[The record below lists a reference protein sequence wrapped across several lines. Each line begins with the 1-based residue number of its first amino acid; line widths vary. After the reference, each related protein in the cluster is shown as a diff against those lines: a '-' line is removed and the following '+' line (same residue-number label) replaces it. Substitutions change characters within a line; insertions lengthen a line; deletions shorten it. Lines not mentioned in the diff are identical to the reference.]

1 MANVIKLKQGSGSN
15 PQASDLV
22 LGELAIRTD
31 GTPKLFALNDA
42 GNVVGLG
49 GAPDD
54 GSITS
59 AKIADGAIV
68 NADINASAAIAG
80 SKISPNFGSSTITG
94 GNLNLSSTYPSLTL
108 EDTNNNSDYRI
119 TNNDGQLIIYDITNS
134 AHRLNVNADGHVDI
148 LGNLDVGAGIDVTG
162 NIETTG
168 MLKITSTAPHID
180 FIDTNGAPDFR
191 LVVDSNYFQIYDIN
205 NAETRFKINTDG
217 HVDIAGNLDCAAG
230 IDVTGTVNVTSG
242 DLNINS
248 GFPRIK
254 LNDTNHNSDFSIYNA
269 NGFFRIF
276 DDTNSASRFHIASDG
291 TVVIAQ
297 NLDVAAGV
305 DVTGNI
311 TVTGTVDGVDIAA
324 RNTLFGG
331 LTSSSGVLTNG
342 VTATTQ
348 SAGDN
353 STKVATTA
361 YTDTAIA
368 NLADS
373 APSTLNT
380 LNELAAALGDDAN
393 FSTTVTNSIATKLA
407 LAGGTLTGGLIG
419 TTAVFSSTSSAPAL
433 EAKGDGSSQDGYI
446 QLNCSQNSHGIK
458 LASPAHSA
466 GASYTFTFP
475 SSIVNNGVLKTD
487 GSANTSFGLIATANV
502 SDNAITLAKMQNV
515 ITDTILGRTTS
526 GTGDI
531 EVLSA
536 ASVRGI
542 INVEDGAT
550 ADQTASEILTL
561 IKTVDGQGSGLDAD
575 FFDGLG
581 SGSFLRSDAD
591 DTTSGHLTFSDSGY
605 SIGNEFHVWKRD
617 YVVNSSNPQELLYED
632 GNSLPNGGSYRFTA
646 HISGTGTD
654 QSARAVY
661 WNQNG
666 TWKLN
671 VTYQSGTSS
680 NHPEFILNNGVP
692 TISTDHSSDYTI
704 SVLGERIELGE
715 ATGTDNRGGFG
726 ADGYFSSTPS
736 DLRYNRD
743 GDGAIGSGYLVWH
756 AGNDG
761 ASSGLNADLLD
772 GQHGSYYLDYS
783 NFTNTPTVPTNNN
796 QLTNGAGYITSAA
809 LAGASDGGNAAL
821 LDGIDST
828 QFLRSDADDTTS
840 GTLGITSN
848 SSFPLTIDGNA
859 DGKILLKGSN
869 NPYIQ
874 FQENSTSKAYIQ
886 WHSSGHI
893 KVHNTESGEEL
904 RIGSGNNGLQYEVDG
919 SVKTV
924 YHTGNLPTIPTNNN
938 QLTNGAGYI
947 TSASFSDVA
956 GGGTFT
962 GDVSFSGGANA
973 VSIAANSDIRLAQ
986 GDWTGESSSNYK
998 IQAHSGALYLQ
1009 APAFI
1014 FRDDGGSNRWAITSS
1029 GHLVPSSTNT
1039 YDLGASGNRIQNLYV
1054 NDMHFSNEGKTNDVD
1069 GSWGDWT
1076 LQEGEEDIFMINNR
1090 SGKKFKIAM
1099 IPV

>member
-80 SKISPNFGSSTITG
+80 SKISPNFGSQDITTTGELSLADKITITG
-94 GNLNLSSTYPSLTL
+94 TAPKIVLT
-108 EDTNNNSDYRI
+108 DSDHNSDFRI
-119 TNNDGQLIIYDITNS
+119 NVGGGVFQIEDATNS
-134 AHRLNVNADGHVDI
+134 FADRFTIASDGTTTVAQ
-148 LGNLDVGAGIDVTG
+148 NLDVGAGIDVTG

-191 LVVDSNYFQIYDIN
+191 LLVDSNYFQIYDIN

-230 IDVTGTVNVTSG
+230 
-242 DLNINS
+242 
-248 GFPRIK
+248 
-254 LNDTNHNSDFSIYNA
+254 
-269 NGFFRIF
+269 
-276 DDTNSASRFHIASDG
+276 
-291 TVVIAQ
+291 
-297 NLDVAAGV
+297 V

-311 TVTGTVDGVDIAA
+311 TVSGTVDGVDIAA
-324 RNTLFGG
+324 RDTLFGG

-348 SAGDN
+348 SASDN

-361 YTDTAIA
+361 YTDTAIS
-368 NLADS
+368 NLVDS
-373 APSTLNT
+373 SPSTLNT

-393 FSTTVTNSIATKLA
+393 FSTTVTNSIATKMPLA
-407 LAGGTLTGGLIG
+407 GGTFSGNIITRFITPDNDSQRDLGTTSVRWRAAYVDNYYGSGANLTNLPSQTDNNFTNADHSKLDGIEANAINASNTAITNKLPLAGGTLTGGLIG

-487 GSANTSFGLIATANV
+487 GSGNTSFSLVATANV
-502 SDNAITLAKMQNV
+502 ADDAITFAKMQN
-515 ITDTILGRTTS
+515 IGTPSFLGRNSS
-526 GTGDI
+526 GTGNV
-531 EVLSA
+531 ENLSV
-536 ASVRGI
+536 SDVRTML
-542 INVEDGAT
+542 NVEDGAT
-550 ADQTASEILTL
+550 ADQSASEILTL
-561 IKTVDGQGSGLDAD
+561 IKTVDGAGSGLDAD
-575 FFDGLG
+575 TLDGI
-581 SGSFLRSDAD
+581 SSASFLRSDAN
-591 DTTSGHLTFSDSGY
+591 DTTTGNLTISKAGATLTIKDTDTINSTQATLNFDDGNNQGVALKHVEHDGDLPASGY
-605 SIGNEFHVWKRD
+605 GLILTG
-617 YVVNSSNPQELLYED
+617 SSDNTQFP
-632 GNSLPNGGSYRFTA
+632 S
-646 HISGTGTD
+646 TGTL
-654 QSARAVY
+654 SL
-661 WNQNG
+661 
-666 TWKLN
+666 T
-671 VTYQSGTSS
+671 
-680 NHPEFILNNGVP
+680 
-692 TISTDHSSDYTI
+692 
-704 SVLGERIELGE
+704 VLGTIYAG
-715 ATGTDNRGGFG
+715 GTTVGSVHRVLTV
-726 ADGYFSSTPS
+726 ADE
-736 DLRYNRD
+736 
-743 GDGAIGSGYLVWH
+743 GSGN
-756 AGNDG
+756 GID
-761 ASSGLNADLLD
+761 ADTLD

-874 FQENSTSKAYIQ
+874 FQEGTTSKAYIQ

-962 GDVSFSGGANA
+962 GDVSFSGGASA
-973 VSIAANSDIRLAQ
+973 VSIAANSDIRLNA
-986 GDWTGESSSNYK
+986 GSWTGEASYK
-998 IQAHSGALYLQ
+998 IQAHSGTMYLQ

-1014 FRDDGGSNRWAITSS
+1014 FRDDGGSNRWSITSS
-1029 GHLVPSSTNT
+1029 GHLVPSITNT